1 MWELLPF
8 WHTFFTKLGF
18 AVYHSPFSS
27 RDLYLK
33 GQGTIPSDT
42 ACFPAKLAHGHIH
55 FLSKLGLDAI
65 FYPCMTYN
73 LDEGLGDNN
82 YNCPVVAYYPG
93 GHCRQLPGDPGD
105 QVHL

>member
-1 MWELLPF
+1 MWEPLPF

-27 RDLYLK
+27 QDLYLK

-42 ACFPAKLAHGHIH
+42 ACFPAKLAHGHIQ
-55 FLSKLGLDAI
+55 FLAKLGLDAI

-73 LDEGLGDNN
+73 LDEGLGTTTTTALWW
-82 YNCPVVAYYPG
+82 PTIR
-93 GHCRQLPGDPGD
+93 GHCRQLPRGPAD

>member
-18 AVYHSPFSS
+18 AVYHSPLSS

-55 FLSKLGLDAI
+55 FLAKNWGWTPSSTPA
-65 FYPCMTYN
+65 
-73 LDEGLGDNN
+73 
-82 YNCPVVAYYPG
+82 
-93 GHCRQLPGDPGD
+93 
-105 QVHL
+105 

>member
-1 MWELLPF
+1 M
-8 WHTFFTKLGF
+8 
-18 AVYHSPFSS
+18 YHSPFSS

-73 LDEGLGDNN
+73 IDEGLG
-82 YNCPVVAYYPG
+82 
-93 GHCRQLPGDPGD
+93 RQPL
-105 QVHL
+105 